1 MESAFFFL
9 VYGFGISVLETK
21 LMCCGLYHY
30 LHISSI
36 HSARLTNGRVA
47 DAYNEKQGFDPF
59 NQLTICPVT

>member
-1 MESAFFFL
+1 
-9 VYGFGISVLETK
+9 
-21 LMCCGLYHY
+21 MCRGLYHY

-59 NQLTICPVT
+59 NQLHVHGCAVKCYVLVQSE